1 MQQKYINQ
9 NQLNQNQLNQNQLNP
24 NQKYI
29 NQNQLKTNN
38 TMTRIQLN
46 PKNNMTSVIR
56 YDVNYFTSI
65 RNTVRKPLPESVM
78 KMLNIQTKIKATM
91 SDNDLK
97 KFTKVI
103 DNFNVEELQKK
114 INSLLNKLSK
124 ANFLG
129 IYQQVGEIL
138 KNRKVLIQYTIKNL
152 MNKAIV
158 QTIFGDLYAEFY
170 KKLYN
175 EKTKEIFDETFTE
188 LLEVLKGTT
197 TVVEDNNFEQLCV
210 YMKDKTKFNGLFLF
224 LASLYNSKIM
234 KKEIILENIKYLETT
249 IFGEGTELNDKY
261 CEAYTKFLTKL
272 NKKEF
277 INLEKINMIKKQKIS
292 MRIKFG
298 LMDLQDFRKSLN

>member
-1 MQQKYINQ
+1 MQLKYK
-9 NQLNQNQLNQNQLNP
+9 NQLKTNNRMTS
-24 NQKYI
+24 I
-29 NQNQLKTNN
+29 QLKTNN
-38 TMTRIQLN
+38 TMT
-46 PKNNMTSVIR
+46 SVIR
-56 YDVNYFTSI
+56 YNVGFFNSI
-65 RNTVRKPLPESVM
+65 RQTVRRPLPVSVM
-78 KMLNIQTKIKATM
+78 KTLNIQTKIKVTM
-91 SDNDLK
+91 SDTDLK
-97 KFTKVI
+97 IFNKKI

-129 IYQQVGEIL
+129 IYQQVSEIL

-158 QTIFGDLYAEFY
+158 QSLFGDLYAEFY

-188 LLEVLKGTT
+188 LLEVLKGTSI
-197 TVVEDNNFEQLCV
+197 VEDNNYDQLCL
-210 YMKDKTKFNGLFLF
+210 YMKDKAKFNGLFLF
-224 LASLYNSKIM
+224 LTSLYNNKIM
-234 KKEIILENIKYLETT
+234 KKPIIMENIKYLEDT

-277 INLEKINMIKKQKIS
+277 INLDKINMIKKQKIS
-292 MRIKFG
+292 IRIKFQ
-298 LMDLQDFRKSLN
+298 LMDLQDLYKSLS